1 MAPYKP
7 VDPRK
12 EWKTGVFAQLPWL
25 GLAALVGA
33 AGCCAAAA
41 YVLIR
46 SDGQSVHN
54 WTLQPTVY
62 LAIASA
68 AANILLHF
76 ALAEGVNVA
85 WWRRSLKEGTTVN
98 DLHRYWNYGN
108 SLWAASTSGRHFNL
122 VALASILAALAP
134 INGPLLQ
141 RASTVA
147 NQPVRAQISL
157 SASIAPELPD
167 GYTGT
172 ITGRLH
178 SVALLSPAFTSVM
191 RDYTNRAVIK
201 MNNTGC
207 NGVCQATLKGAGFA
221 VNCSQPSTIPYTF
234 QGGNSDGQINW
245 VAVNGTNV
253 FTSNFTHS
261 EATPGDI
268 TLAVTFKRSTAC
280 VGDIISRTCL
290 LRAATVEYRVT
301 FKNDTV
307 SLDDTTTIE
316 DDKVDSISK
325 VAQRIGQGSTTI
337 GGVSLGLSNRFDSTA
352 HMRWTGAAGFE
363 VTSSGSPPNE
373 YAIPLTINNS
383 SSDFYGIDCG
393 LSWADPTADLLAAA
407 REVMFRTAVHAANSS
422 TVLTVPAV
430 ESTIQAVY
438 KSNYLYLYLA
448 LGVTLLGV
456 GFVAPI
462 FAGWWNLGRK
472 VSLSPV
478 ETAKAF
484 NAPLLRA
491 FDSNGDAD
499 ALLKDVGDRTVKYGE
514 VAILGGRA
522 VPRETWLPPTDPQ
535 LVRRL
540 EMASPEWVRPP
551 QDHMRYSG

>member
-7 VDPRK
+7 VDPRN
-12 EWKTGVFAQLPWL
+12 EWHTGVFSNLPWL

-41 YVLIR
+41 FVLIH
-46 SDGQSVHN
+46 SDGQSIHD

-122 VALASILAALAP
+122 VALASIFAALTP
-134 INGPLLQ
+134 VNGPLLQ
-141 RASTVA
+141 RASTVTS
-147 NQPVRAQISL
+147 QTVQAQVPL
-157 SASIAPELPD
+157 LVSIAPELPN

-172 ITGRLH
+172 ITGRGH
-178 SVALLSPAFTSVM
+178 AVALLSPAFTSVM
-191 RDYTNRAVIK
+191 RDYTNRQDIK

-207 NGVCQATLKGAGFA
+207 NGVCYATLKGAGFA
-221 VNCSQPSTIPYTF
+221 VNCSESTVPYTLE
-234 QGGNSDGQINW
+234 GGTTDNQINW

-253 FTSNFTHS
+253 FTSNFTYWYT
-261 EATPGDI
+261 APNDI
-268 TLAVTFKRSTAC
+268 TLAVSFKRAKTC
-280 VGDIISRTCL
+280 TGDINIKKCT
-290 LRAATVEYRVT
+290 LRAATVEYPVM
-301 FKNDTV
+301 FQNDTV
-307 SLDDTTTIE
+307 TLAETSTIFDDR
-316 DDKVDSISK
+316 VDSISK
-325 VAQRIGQGSTTI
+325 VAEQFSQGPTTL
-337 GGVSLGLSNRFDSTA
+337 GGVSLALSNRFDSTA
-352 HMRWTGAAGFE
+352 HMRFAGAVGYE

-373 YAIPLTINNS
+373 YIIAPTNNS
-383 SSDFYGIDCG
+383 LSSGFYGLNCT

-407 REVMFRTAVHAANSS
+407 REVMFRTAVRAANSS
-422 TVLTVPAV
+422 TVQRVPAT
-430 ESTIQAVY
+430 ESAIRTVY
-438 KSNYLYLYLA
+438 KSHYLYLA
-448 LGVTLLGV
+448 LALGVTILGV
-456 GFVAPI
+456 GAVAPI
-462 FAGWWNLGRK
+462 FFGWWHLGRK

-514 VAILGGRA
+514 VALLGGRA
-522 VPRETWLPPTDPQ
+522 VQRDEWLPPTDPQ

-540 EMASPEWVRPP
+540 EMSSPEWVRSP